1 MTVSNFFKRLSANLL
16 NVQAGLLDTF
26 DESEP
31 GGERRERR
39 RKDSGASEQEEEV
52 TLRSFYHLILV
63 TNKTVKMMYKICLHM
78 FLMMAGLY
86 EQTPVHPKIPS
97 MMEGLDLT
105 MTYKVF
111 CWQLQAVIDVR
122 RVSDWKTMNRIYL
135 CMSRLLIRRLELPEN

>member
-52 TLRSFYHLILV
+52 TLRSFYRFILV
-63 TNKTVKMMYKICLHM
+63 TNKTVNIMCKICLLTCFKVSFSLM
-78 FLMMAGLY
+78 SDFLILY
-86 EQTPVHPKIPS
+86 
-97 MMEGLDLT
+97 
-105 MTYKVF
+105 
-111 CWQLQAVIDVR
+111 
-122 RVSDWKTMNRIYL
+122 
-135 CMSRLLIRRLELPEN
+135 